1 MSKVGIITFHNGS
14 NYGAALQTFALQ
26 EALRGICDSVYIINY
41 DNRFISKGL
50 DRFRFDMSL
59 RGIYY
64 LLSDIINLK
73 NNTKKIKRFQDFFS
87 QYYVLSDL
95 MSKEQLKG
103 EGLSLDVGI
112 SGSDQ
117 IWNPLLSRGVDDI
130 YFLDIPGIKRKC
142 SYASSVGSYK
152 FDNEIYNKQIINLLS
167 AYTSISV
174 RENSELIAKSIDK
187 EVRNVCDPTLLLTK
201 DQWEKKLDLRRS
213 EDKYLLIYAMTDFQ
227 NITDYAIQ
235 IAQRKGLSIKYIGMP
250 VKKFKNVKYI
260 TNAGPKEFVELFF
273 NAEYVVT
280 NSFHGTAF
288 SVNFGKQFISLKNP
302 KNPERAAYFLTSINA
317 KNRLVADYKSFP
329 ADMTNTEIQSIHNML
344 DDIVADSL
352 DYLKTLV

>member
-1 MSKVGIITFHNGS
+1 
-14 NYGAALQTFALQ
+14 
-26 EALRGICDSVYIINY
+26 
-41 DNRFISKGL
+41 
-50 DRFRFDMSL
+50 MSL
-59 RGIYY
+59 RGIYF
-64 LLSDIINLK
+64 LLSDIVNLK
-73 NNTKKIKRFQDFFS
+73 NNSEKIKRFQDFFS

-117 IWNPLLSRGVDDI
+117 IWNPLLNRGVDDI
-130 YFLDIPGIKRKC
+130 YFLNIPGIKKKC

-167 AYTSISV
+167 TYTSISV
-174 RENSELIAKSIDK
+174 RENSEFIGKSINK

-201 DQWEKKLDLRRS
+201 EQWEKKLDLRQL
-213 EDKYLLIYAMTDFQ
+213 ENKYLLIYAMTDFR
-227 NITDYAIQ
+227 NITEYAIQ

-250 VKKFKNVKYI
+250 VNKNKNVKYI

-302 KNPERAAYFLTSINA
+302 KNPERAAYFLNSINA
-317 KNRLVADYKSFP
+317 KNRLVDDYKFFP
-329 ADMTNTEIQSIHNML
+329 EDMTNTEIQSIHNKL
-344 DDIVADSL
+344 DDIVADSM

>member
-1 MSKVGIITFHNGS
+1 MSKVGIITYHNGS
-14 NYGAALQTFALQ
+14 NYGAALQAFALQ
-26 EALRGICDSVYIINY
+26 EALKEFCDDVKIINY

-64 LLSDIINLK
+64 LLSDIVNLK
-73 NNTKKIKRFQDFFS
+73 NNTEKINRFHDFFAR
-87 QYYVLSDL
+87 YYVLSDL
-95 MSKEQLKG
+95 MSKDQLNST
-103 EGLSLDVGI
+103 GLPLDVGI

-117 IWNPLLSRGVDDI
+117 IWNPLLNKGVDDI
-130 YFLDIPGIKRKC
+130 YYLNIPGIKKKC

-167 AYTSISV
+167 TYTSISV
-174 RENSELIAKSIDK
+174 RENSELIAKSINK

-201 DQWEKKLDLRRS
+201 DQWGRKLDLSLSRN
-213 EDKYLLIYAMTDFQ
+213 KYLLIYAMTDFQ
-227 NITDYAIQ
+227 NITEYAIQ
-235 IAQRKGLSIKYIGMP
+235 IAQKKRLHIKYIGMP

-260 TNAGPKEFVELFF
+260 TNAGPKEFVDLFF

-302 KNPERAAYFLTSINA
+302 KNPERATYFLNSINA
-317 KNRLVADYKSFP
+317 KNRLVDDYKFFP
-329 ADMTNTEIQSIHNML
+329 EDMSSAEIYSIHHIL
-344 DDIVADSL
+344 SDIVADSM

>member
-50 DRFRFDMSL
+50 DKIRFNASL
-59 RGIYY
+59 AGIYY
-64 LLSDIINLK
+64 MISDIANIK
-73 NNTKKIKRFQDFFS
+73 NNTEKIKRFHDFFEH
-87 QYYVLSDL
+87 YYVLGNM
-95 MSKEQLKG
+95 MSKEKLKS

-117 IWNPLLSRGVDDI
+117 IWNPLLNGGVDDI
-130 YFLDIPGIKRKC
+130 YFLNIPGIKKKC

-152 FDNEIYNKQIINLLS
+152 FDNEIYNKQMTKLLS
-167 AYTSISV
+167 TYTYISV
-174 RENSELIAKSIDK
+174 RENSELISK
-187 EVRNVCDPTLLLTK
+187 ELNKEARNVCDPTLLLSK
-201 DQWEKKLDLRRS
+201 EEWGKKLNLKKSDN
-213 EDKYLLIYAMTDFQ
+213 KYLLIYAMTDFQ
-227 NITDYAIQ
+227 NITEYAIK
-235 IAQRKGLSIKYIGMP
+235 IAQKKGLAIKYIGMP
-250 VKKFKNVKYI
+250 VKRYKNVKYI

-273 NAEYVVT
+273 NADYVVT

-302 KNPERAAYFLTSINA
+302 KNPERAAYFLNSIDA
-317 KNRLVADYKSFP
+317 KDRLVADYKFFP
-329 ADMTNTEIQSIHNML
+329 EDMAKNEIQTIKQKLMG
-344 DDIVADSL
+344 IVTDSM
-352 DYLKTLV
+352 DYLKVLV

>member
-14 NYGAALQTFALQ
+14 NFGAALQTFALQ
-26 EALRGICDSVYIINY
+26 EVLREICDDVEIINY

-50 DRFRFDMSL
+50 DRLRFDMSL
-59 RGIYY
+59 RGIYF
-64 LLSDIINLK
+64 LLSDIVNLK
-73 NNTKKIKRFQDFFS
+73 NNSEKIKRFHNFFS
-87 QYYVLSDL
+87 KYYILSDL
-95 MSKEQLKG
+95 MSKEQLKS

-117 IWNPLLSRGVDDI
+117 IWNPLLNRGVDDI
-130 YFLDIPGIKRKC
+130 YFLNIPGIKKKC

-167 AYTSISV
+167 TYTSISV
-174 RENSELIAKSIDK
+174 RENSEFIGKSINK

-201 DQWEKKLDLRRS
+201 EQWEKKLDLRQL
-213 EDKYLLIYAMTDFQ
+213 ENKYLLIYAMTDFR
-227 NITDYAIQ
+227 NITEYAIQ

-250 VKKFKNVKYI
+250 VNKNKNVKYI

-302 KNPERAAYFLTSINA
+302 KNPERAAYFLNSINA
-317 KNRLVADYKSFP
+317 KNRLVDDYKFFP
-329 ADMTNTEIQSIHNML
+329 EDMTNTEIQSIHNKL
-344 DDIVADSL
+344 DDIVADSM

>member
-14 NYGAALQTFALQ
+14 NFGAALQTFALQ
-26 EALRGICDSVYIINY
+26 EALREICDDVEIINY

-50 DRFRFDMSL
+50 DRLRFDMSL

-73 NNTKKIKRFQDFFS
+73 NNTTKIKRFHDFFS
-87 QYYVLSDL
+87 RYYVLSDL
-95 MSKEQLKG
+95 MSKEQLKD
-103 EGLSLDVGI
+103 EGMSLDVGI

-117 IWNPLLSRGVDDI
+117 IWNPLLNGGVDDI
-130 YFLDIPGIKRKC
+130 YFLKIPGIKKKC
-142 SYASSVGSYK
+142 SYASSVGSYR
-152 FDNEIYNKQIINLLS
+152 FDNEIYNNQIIDLLS
-167 AYTSISV
+167 DYTNISV
-174 RENSELIAKSIDK
+174 RENSELIAKSINR

-201 DQWEKKLDLRRS
+201 DQWEKKLDLRRLGN
-213 EDKYLLIYAMTDFQ
+213 KYLLIYAMTDFQ
-227 NITDYAIQ
+227 NITEYAIQ
-235 IAQRKGLSIKYIGMP
+235 IAQRKGLAIKYIGMP
-250 VKKFKNVKYI
+250 VKKFKNVEYI

-273 NAEYVVT
+273 NADYVVT

-317 KNRLVADYKSFP
+317 KNRLVADYKLFP
-329 ADMTNTEIQSIHNML
+329 DDMTITEIQSIHNKL
-344 DDIVADSL
+344 DDIVTDSL
-352 DYLKTLV
+352 GYLKTLV